1 MELRKVQTRLG
12 DKSWLQST
20 TSVLDMLAEKK
31 SSRRYI
37 LTGTGKYLP
46 NGWLVP
52 VYNDIGPSCYSEI
65 CPRFIDYFAL
75 SPSSNVTVFLPFYLQ
90 HVVIYINR
98 NGHSKSYS
106 FHKVV
111 VWCDVINCTT
121 SGNYIIRW
129 LSVFKEVT
137 CQMGLQLLPNE
148 QGYK

>member
-20 TSVLDMLAEKK
+20 TSVLDMLEETK
-31 SSRRYI
+31 SSTRYI

-46 NGWLVP
+46 NGRVVP
-52 VYNDIGPSCYSEI
+52 VYDDIGPSCYSEI
-65 CPRFIDYFAL
+65 CPRFIECFAL
-75 SPSSNVTVFLPFYLQ
+75 SSSSNVTVFLPFYLQ

-111 VWCDVINCTT
+111 VLCNVVQLHQLRNSAE
-121 SGNYIIRW
+121 SGP
-129 LSVFKEVT
+129 VFEEY
-137 CQMGLQLLPNE
+137 Q
-148 QGYK
+148 